1 MKKLIIALGIL
12 FVTNINADDIRIKY
26 IYNQTFESSS
36 ITIDNNSPIDINK
49 FDRYNT
55 SLYFKNKID
64 IKYNN
69 QIIQSIINTNKY
81 YKGRYVIY
89 THQKLLNV
97 NIYICNFFKEDMN
110 NIGLIINNYATI
122 NVNNKISFLSYL
134 SYKNLDNDYTKDIN
148 ILGIQFQD
156 NAPILTIEQKICKDI
171 VENNF

>member
-64 IKYNN
+64 IKYNL
-69 QIIQSIINTNKY
+69 S
-81 YKGRYVIY
+81 
-89 THQKLLNV
+89 
-97 NIYICNFFKEDMN
+97 
-110 NIGLIINNYATI
+110 LIHI
-122 NVNNKISFLSYL
+122 
-134 SYKNLDNDYTKDIN
+134 
-148 ILGIQFQD
+148 
-156 NAPILTIEQKICKDI
+156 
-171 VENNF
+171 

>member
-1 MKKLIIALGIL
+1 
-12 FVTNINADDIRIKY
+12 
-26 IYNQTFESSS
+26 
-36 ITIDNNSPIDINK
+36 
-49 FDRYNT
+49 
-55 SLYFKNKID
+55 
-64 IKYNN
+64 
-69 QIIQSIINTNKY
+69 
-81 YKGRYVIY
+81 
-89 THQKLLNV
+89 
-97 NIYICNFFKEDMN
+97 MN